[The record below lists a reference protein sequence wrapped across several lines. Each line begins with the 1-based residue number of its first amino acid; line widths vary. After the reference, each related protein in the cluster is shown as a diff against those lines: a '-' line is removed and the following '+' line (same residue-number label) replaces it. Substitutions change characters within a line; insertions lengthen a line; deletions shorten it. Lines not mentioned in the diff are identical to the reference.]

1 MSSLNAETITTK
13 SSDSTPIGEII
24 MAEKEHESCIHEV
37 NETGHIQELER
48 NFSLFSICSV
58 GIVTG
63 STWPAL
69 GGSIVIAIYNGGPS
83 GVIYEFIAVSV
94 FYWLIAASLA
104 VCFDF
109 SLEECLD

>member
-1 MSSLNAETITTK
+1 
-13 SSDSTPIGEII
+13 
-24 MAEKEHESCIHEV
+24 MADKEHESYLHDV
-37 NETGHIQELER
+37 NRTGHVQELER

-69 GGSIVIAIYNGGPS
+69 GGSIVVAIYNGGPA

-104 VCFDF
+104 VSFGY